1 MNEELLNLIRT
12 NPEAA
17 QAVGQAV
24 QELMQDEDITPE
36 TIGEMIRMFEFV
48 LQNPDTYPE
57 FRQSAVESGAM
68 EPEDL
73 PEQFDANL
81 INIGLLALKV
91 VQQQMESGNMP
102 RFARGGLNQMARM
115 GRKGDTQ
122 LAHITPFEARILQ
135 AYGGSGT
142 INPMT
147 GQPEFFLKKAFKA
160 IKKVFKAVAPVLPII
175 LSFVAPTFIPAFG
188 SMLSGGALAAGSAGA
203 NILGSAAVGGLSS
216 AASGGNVLQG
226 ALGGALG
233 AGAGGALGSAV
244 GDATGMALGKTAQ
257 NVIGSSLIGGAQ
269 GAISGQGFGAGAL
282 QGATGGYLG
291 STLGDAASGIGGKV
305 GAGLQTAGQQ
315 FGNAL
320 TMGATP
326 QDALSQGAL
335 SGLAAAYAAPSAA
348 PKKSIYDITP
358 ADTGG
363 LGLKAPSD
371 LAIEGLRAPATNTA
385 SFPSA
390 GLGVD
395 YGLNSG
401 MTPTFRG
408 PETMAADYSL
418 YGQPQAPV
426 ASAQPEMGT
435 GIQAS
440 PLNAIAT
447 QTAELTPNVTKG
459 PAGPAN
465 KGFSVGNAAAIL
477 PLLSLFG
484 GAQTPAE
491 IKDVVDN
498 MTPEQRELFSRPL
511 RTWNWD
517 MLGAAAKI
525 EGIPVGNY
533 IARNWDKVGGGAFDK
548 PEEEETP
555 KLARGGALN
564 RMAYLASGG
573 GTGRSDSIDAKLSDG
588 EYVMDAETVALIGD
602 GSTNAGA
609 RRLDQMRSKI
619 RQHKGKS
626 MARGKFSANA
636 KSPLA
641 YLKGA

>member
-1 MNEELLNLIRT
+1 MNQDILNGIQG
-12 NPEAA
+12 NPEIM
-17 QAVGQAV
+17 QSVQMAV
-24 QELMQDEDITPE
+24 QELLQDPDIDRE
-36 TIGEMIRMFEFV
+36 SVEQIIRMIEFV
-48 LQNPDTYPE
+48 LQNPDSYEE
-57 FRQSAVESGAM
+57 FRQTVVQGELLDA
-68 EPEDL
+68 EDL
-73 PEQFDANL
+73 PDQFNAEML
-81 INIGLLALKV
+81 TVVLLALKV
-91 VQQQMESGNMP
+91 VQQQMADGGP
-102 RFARGGLNQMARM
+102 GFARGGLNKIAQM
-115 GRKGDTQ
+115 GRRGDSE
-122 LAHITPFEARILQ
+122 LAHITPFEGRLLQ
-135 AYGGSGT
+135 AYGGSGGM
-142 INPMT
+142 NPYTDM
-147 GQPEFFLKKAFKA
+147 PEYSLRRKL
-160 IKKVFKAVAPVLPII
+160 KKVFKAIAPVLPVV
-175 LSFVAPTFIPAFG
+175 LSFVAPGLGTAIGSALG
-188 SMLSGGALAAGSAGA
+188 ATGTAASMLGGAA
-203 NILGSAAVGGLSS
+203 IGGLSS
-216 AASGGNVLQG
+216 AAAGGNALQG

-233 AGAGGALGSAV
+233 AGAGGALGGAV
-244 GDATGMALGKTAQ
+244 SDATGMALGKTAQ

-291 STLGDAASGIGGKV
+291 STLGGAASGIGGKV

-358 ADTGG
+358 SDTGG
-363 LGLKAPSD
+363 LGLKSPSD
-371 LAIEGLRAPATNTA
+371 LAVEGLRAPATNTA
-385 SFPSA
+385 SFPSS

-395 YGLNSG
+395 YSVNSG

-418 YGQPQAPV
+418 FGQPQAPV

-440 PLNAIAT
+440 PLNTIAA
-447 QTAELTPNVTKG
+447 QTAELTPGTKG
-459 PAGPAN
+459 TVNNASAN
-465 KGFSVGNAAAIL
+465 KGFSVGNAAAML
-477 PLLSLFG
+477 PLLSMFS
-484 GAQTPAE
+484 GAQTPEE
-491 IKDVVDN
+491 IQQVVST
-498 MTPEQRELFSRPL
+498 MSPEQREYFSRPL

-517 MLGAAAKI
+517 MLGAAAKM
-525 EGIPVGNY
+525 EGIPIGNY
-533 IARNWDKVGGGAFDK
+533 IARNWDKVGGGSFDR
-548 PEEEETP
+548 PEEEAVP

-564 RMAYLASGG
+564 RVAYLASGG

>member
-1 MNEELLNLIRT
+1 MNEELLNLIQS

-48 LQNPDTYPE
+48 LQNPDSYPE
-57 FRQSAVESGAM
+57 FRQSVVDSGAM
-68 EPEDL
+68 DPEDL

-81 INIGLLALKV
+81 IGIGLLALKV
-91 VQQQMESGNMP
+91 IQQQMQEGNMP
-102 RFARGGLNQMARM
+102 RFARGGLNQIARM
-115 GRKGDTQ
+115 GRYGDTE
-122 LAHITPFEARILQ
+122 LAHITPFEARVLQ

-142 INPMT
+142 INPST
-147 GQPEFFLKKAFKA
+147 GQPEFFLKKVGKA
-160 IKKVFKAVAPVLPII
+160 LKKVFKAVAPVLPII

-244 GDATGMALGKTAQ
+244 GDATGIALGKTAQ
-257 NVIGSSLIGGAQ
+257 NVLGSSLIGGAQ

-282 QGATGGYLG
+282 QGAAGGYLG
-291 STLGDAASGIGGKV
+291 STLGDAASSFDGKL

-326 QDALSQGAL
+326 QDALAQGAL
-335 SGLAAAYAAPSAA
+335 SGLAAAYAAPSDVALESMRKGVNENTQIWDPEQQGYRFVNQSEIPGA
-348 PKKSIYDITP
+348 PTQPMPMTTDSKVWDP
-358 ADTGG
+358 E
-363 LGLKAPSD
+363 LGEMRNVKAYEIGPNQ
-371 LAIEGLRAPATNTA
+371 GVNTVQ
-385 SFPSA
+385 SPLSA
-390 GLGVD
+390 
-395 YGLNSG
+395 
-401 MTPTFRG
+401 
-408 PETMAADYSL
+408 
-418 YGQPQAPV
+418 
-426 ASAQPEMGT
+426 
-435 GIQAS
+435 IQAS
-440 PLNAIAT
+440 TQPAAK
-447 QTAELTPNVTKG
+447 QTA
-459 PAGPAN
+459 PAN

-484 GAQTPAE
+484 GAQTPE
-491 IKDVVDN
+491 EVQQVVST
-498 MTPEQRELFSRPL
+498 MTPEQREYFSRPL

-533 IARNWDKVGGGAFDK
+533 IARNWDKVGGGAFDN

>member
-68 EPEDL
+68 DPEDL
-73 PEQFDANL
+73 PDQFDANL
-81 INIGLLALKV
+81 LGIGLLALKV
-91 VQQQMESGNMP
+91 VQQQMEAGNVP
-102 RFARGGLNQMARM
+102 RFARGGLNQIARM
-115 GRKGDTQ
+115 GRNGDTQ
-122 LAHITPFEARILQ
+122 LAHITPFEARVLQ

-147 GQPEFFLKKAFKA
+147 GQPEFFLKKVGKA
-160 IKKVFKAVAPVLPII
+160 LKKVFKAVAPVLPIV
-175 LSFVAPTFIPAFG
+175 LSFVAPGLGTAIG
-188 SMLSGGALAAGSAGA
+188 SALSGGALAGSAAGM
-203 NILGSAAVGGLSS
+203 LGSAAIGGLSS

-233 AGAGGALGSAV
+233 AGAGSALGGAV
-244 GDATGMALGKTAQ
+244 GDALGTTLGDTAK

-282 QGATGGYLG
+282 QGASGGYLG
-291 STLGDAASGIGGKV
+291 STLGGAAGAFDGKL

-326 QDALSQGAL
+326 QDALAQGAL
-335 SGLAAAYAAPSAA
+335 SGLAAGVMH
-348 PKKSIYDITP
+348 K
-358 ADTGG
+358 
-363 LGLKAPSD
+363 PSD
-371 LAIEGLRAPATNTA
+371 LAVNQMKTGVNENTQIWDPEQQMYRFVEPYEIPGAATQPRPMTTQDKIWDPEIGEMRNIKPYEIGPNQASNTA
-385 SFPSA
+385 P
-390 GLGVD
+390 
-395 YGLNSG
+395 
-401 MTPTFRG
+401 
-408 PETMAADYSL
+408 
-418 YGQPQAPV
+418 
-426 ASAQPEMGT
+426 
-435 GIQAS
+435 S
-440 PLNAIAT
+440 PLNAI
-447 QTAELTPNVTKG
+447 QQQVTPKTPTG
-459 PAGPAN
+459 TAN
-465 KGFSVGNAAAIL
+465 KGFSLGSAAAIL

-484 GAQTPAE
+484 NAQTPE
-491 IKDVVDN
+491 EVQQVVSN
-498 MTPEQRELFSRPL
+498 MTPEQREYFSRPL

-548 PEEEETP
+548 PEAEEEATP

>member
-1 MNEELLNLIRT
+1 MNDELLNLIRS

-36 TIGEMIRMFEFV
+36 NIGEMIRMFEFV
-48 LQNPDTYPE
+48 LQNPDSYPE
-57 FRQSAVESGAM
+57 FRQSAIESGAM
-68 EPEDL
+68 DPEDL

-81 INIGLLALKV
+81 IGIGLLALKV

-102 RFARGGLNQMARM
+102 RFARGGLNQIAQM
-115 GRKGDTQ
+115 GRNGDTQ

-160 IKKVFKAVAPVLPII
+160 IKKVFKAVAPALPIV
-175 LSFVAPTFIPAFG
+175 LSFVAPGIGTAIG
-188 SMLSGGALAAGSAGA
+188 SALSTGALTGTAASM
-203 NILGSAAVGGLSS
+203 LGSAAIGGLSS
-216 AASGGNVLQG
+216 AASGGNALKG
-226 ALGGALG
+226 AIGGALG
-233 AGAGGALGSAV
+233 AGAGGALGGYV
-244 GDATGMALGKTAQ
+244 GDTLGMQLGTTAQ
-257 NVIGSSLIGGAQ
+257 NVLGSSLIGGAQ
-269 GAISGQGFGAGAL
+269 SA
-282 QGATGGYLG
+282 ATGGDFLTGAVQGGVGGYAG
-291 STLGDAASGIGGKV
+291 STLGGAASGFDGQL

-320 TMGATP
+320 TMGADP
-326 QDALSQGAL
+326 KQALTQGAL
-335 SGLAAAYAAPSAA
+335 SGLAAAYAAPSG
-348 PKKSIYDITP
+348 PTQKSIYDITP
-358 ADTGG
+358 SETGG
-363 LGLKAPSD
+363 LGLRAPSD
-371 LAIEGLRAPATNTA
+371 LAIDGLRAPATNTA

-395 YGLNSG
+395 YGVNRG

-418 YGQPQAPV
+418 YGQPQSPV

-435 GIQAS
+435 GIQVS
-440 PLNAIAT
+440 PLNTIAT
-447 QTAELTPNVTKG
+447 QTADGTPNVQKE
-459 PAGPAN
+459 PDAPAN
-465 KGFSVGNAAAIL
+465 KGFSLGTAANML
-477 PLLSLFG
+477 PLLSLFSS
-484 GAQTPAE
+484 AQTPE
-491 IKDVVDN
+491 DVQKIVAG
-498 MTPEQRELFSRPL
+498 MTPEQQEYFNRPM

-517 MLGAAAKI
+517 TLSAAAKMQNL
-525 EGIPVGNY
+525 PVGSY
-533 IARNWDKVGGGAFDK
+533 IARNWDKVGGGMYDQTN
-548 PEEEETP
+548 EEP
-555 KLARGGALN
+555 VALARGGALT
-564 RMAYLASGG
+564 RLARGG
-573 GTGRSDSIDAKLSDG
+573 GSGRDDTIQARLSDG
-588 EYVMDAETVALIGD
+588 EYVMDAETVALLGD
-602 GSTNAGA
+602 GSTNDGA
-609 RRLDQMRSKI
+609 RRLDEMRSKI